1 MSQMN
6 KHTLQRLR
14 VQLPFAFAVG
24 VLAWPLGAA
33 AQAGEVYTAAHA
45 GEVNTGYFGNV
56 AIEGYDTVAYFTD
69 GKATKG
75 SEQFSYD
82 WLGASW
88 QFASDE
94 HRKLFVASPIAY
106 APQYGGLC
114 SEGVAFQEITVNI
127 EPEAW
132 QIIDGKLYITA
143 GAAFGEGYEEKL
155 RPQADK
161 NWEEVR
167 DLLTQ

>member
-1 MSQMN
+1 MN
-6 KHTLQRLR
+6 RHIWRHFR
-14 VQLPFAFAVG
+14 VRFPFAFIATGIV
-24 VLAWPLGAA
+24 
-33 AQAGEVYTAAHA
+33 AGLPATIAEA
-45 GEVNTGYFGNV
+45 GEVNTGYFGSV
-56 AIEGYDTVAYFTD
+56 AIEGYDTVAYFTE

-88 QFASDE
+88 HFASDE
-94 HRKLFVASPIAY
+94 HRKLFAASPIAY

-114 SEGVAFQEITVNI
+114 SEGVVYNEITVNI

-132 QIIDGKLYITA
+132 QIIDGKLYLTA
-143 GAAFGEGYEEKL
+143 GAQFDEGYGEER
-155 RPQADK
+155 RPQADE
-161 NWEEVR
+161 NWGEVH

>member
-1 MSQMN
+1 M
-6 KHTLQRLR
+6 
-14 VQLPFAFAVG
+14 
-24 VLAWPLGAA
+24 
-33 AQAGEVYTAAHA
+33 
-45 GEVNTGYFGNV
+45 
-56 AIEGYDTVAYFTD
+56 
-69 GKATKG
+69 ATKG

-94 HRKLFVASPIAY
+94 HRKLFAASPIAY

-114 SEGVAFQEITVNI
+114 SEGVVYNEITVNI

-132 QIIDGKLYITA
+132 QIIDGKLYLTA
-143 GAAFGEGYEEKL
+143 GAQFDESYGEER
-155 RPQADK
+155 RPQADE
-161 NWEEVR
+161 NWDEVH